1 MEVCA
6 TDLFWYLVEEKGQVV
21 PSSGPAQYTKTVA
34 MQEEEWERFKT
45 VKNTTGRMASDYTL
59 SPSPAES
66 DLDSM
71 SEPYI
76 EPACHKQVGP
86 SLLRRCTCKN
96 TTLHHTHILTYFL
109 SLSLSLSRARARAR
123 ALSLSLSLSL
133 FLSSP
138 PPTLSLSL

>member
-1 MEVCA
+1 MYDLQTSLVVEPTVINGRVGRMEVCA
-6 TDLFWYLVEEKGQVV
+6 TDLFWYLVEQKGQVV

-34 MQEEEWERFKT
+34 MKEEEWERFKT
-45 VKNTTGRMASDYTL
+45 VRNTTGRMASDYTL

-86 SLLRRCTCKN
+86 TVMHL
-96 TTLHHTHILTYFL
+96 
-109 SLSLSLSRARARAR
+109 
-123 ALSLSLSLSL
+123 
-133 FLSSP
+133 
-138 PPTLSLSL
+138 

>member
-34 MQEEEWERFKT
+34 MKEEEWERFKT

-86 SLLRRCTCKN
+86 TVMHL
-96 TTLHHTHILTYFL
+96 
-109 SLSLSLSRARARAR
+109 
-123 ALSLSLSLSL
+123 
-133 FLSSP
+133 
-138 PPTLSLSL
+138 